1 MEWRGQIKGS
11 MNLREKIIE
20 ITNLSNGGKRGYK
33 RKNEQNFSGTHENI
47 TEDLTFM
54 SSESQRGEG
63 GRV

>member
-1 MEWRGQIKGS
+1 

-47 TEDLTFM
+47 TKDLTFM